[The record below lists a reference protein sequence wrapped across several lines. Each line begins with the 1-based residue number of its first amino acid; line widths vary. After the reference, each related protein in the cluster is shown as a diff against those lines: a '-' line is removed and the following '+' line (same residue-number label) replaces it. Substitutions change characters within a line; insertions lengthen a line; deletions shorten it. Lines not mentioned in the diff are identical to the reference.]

1 MVKRYFQLTDD
12 VSVLGRWDLGHP
24 RESGGRE
31 LEDPWMFREGHPVA
45 VSGRLSVPIE
55 VPGKALDFSLAGFS
69 TPVVHVTVAN
79 LFQELAPDDVQLVP
93 VDIEGRPDAYFILVA
108 TKLIRCID
116 DGATEEVLYWTEEDR
131 RPEKLGQYRDVYG
144 MRIDPAKVG
153 DAKVF
158 RTWGWSIALVVSED
172 LQRAL
177 TKKKATGVKLTPV

>member
-1 MVKRYFQLTDD
+1 MVKRYFQLSDD
-12 VSVLGRWDLGHP
+12 VTLPGRWDLGHP
-24 RESGGRE
+24 QESKGRE
-31 LEDPWMFREGHPVA
+31 LEDPWMFREGHPVT
-45 VSGRLSVPIE
+45 VRGRLRVPIE

-69 TPVVHVTVAN
+69 TPVVHVNVAN
-79 LFQELAPDDVQLVP
+79 IFQELAPDDVQLVP
-93 VDIEGRPDAYFILVA
+93 VDIEGHPDRYFILVA

-116 DGATEEVLYWTEEDR
+116 DSATQEVLLWTEEDH

-158 RTWGWSIALVVSED
+158 RTWGWSIALVVSEE

-177 TKKKATGVKLTPV
+177 AQVKATGVKLTPV